1 MPLVTQI
8 ILWELN
14 ENFFFGTYW
23 MLNTWWLF
31 HIKMRNEPSIEKL
44 YSVLN
49 ENKESASW
57 LLGKKLNFDIY

>member
-14 ENFFFGTYW
+14 ERFLLGTYW
-23 MLNTWWLF
+23 MLNSQWLF
-31 HIKMRNEPSIEKL
+31 YYIKMRNEPSMEKL

-49 ENKESASW
+49 ENKESAS
-57 LLGKKLNFDIY
+57 

>member
-1 MPLVTQI
+1 MSFVTQI

-31 HIKMRNEPSIEKL
+31 YYIKMRNEPSIEKL
-44 YSVLN
+44 
-49 ENKESASW
+49 
-57 LLGKKLNFDIY
+57 